1 MKEELKNILE
11 EVSRAQNLPAMPVS
25 ELIGELMRRSYLA
38 GYHKAQE
45 DLTLQAEV
53 DRIGAEVWASRN
65 R

>member
-25 ELIGELMRRSYLA
+25 ELIAELMRRSYLA
-38 GYHKAQE
+38 GYDKGQG
-45 DLTLQAEV
+45 DRTLQAEV